1 MLMVMDESGASYE
14 YSRVYG
20 SYYGPIKRYPYRIL
34 GPSSTLPVSRQD
46 TDDTLTT
53 YRLSQKRQVDSSTKV
68 ISLSNDSSLAVQDA
82 PLEQETFN
90 RSTSSVGIEPV
101 RRYHYRL
108 QEQSSTPSPLHG
120 LPEQSSTT
128 SPLPSNPGYVNG
140 IYELYNQYRYA
151 NPNPPNQSAD
161 RNFTGFSN
169 KYVVNTG
176 ASEHLSTGPDSHGTK
191 VPEDTKSSSP
201 LIFIASRGK

>member
-34 GPSSTLPVSRQD
+34 GPSSTMPVSRQD
-46 TDDTLTT
+46 TDDTPTT
-53 YRLSQKRQVDSSTKV
+53 YTLSQKRQPDSSTKV
-68 ISLSNDSSLAVQDA
+68 ISLSNDSTLAVQDA

-108 QEQSSTPSPLHG
+108 QEQSSTPSPLHE
-120 LPEQSSTT
+120 LPEQSSTP
-128 SPLPSNPGYVNG
+128 SPFPSNPGYING
-140 IYELYNQYRYA
+140 VYELYNQYRYA
-151 NPNPPNQSAD
+151 NPNPPNQNAD

-169 KYVVNTG
+169 KYLVNTG
-176 ASEHLSTGPDSHGTK
+176 APKHLLSGTDNHGTK
-191 VPEDTKSSSP
+191 VTEDTKSSSP

>member
-46 TDDTLTT
+46 TDDIPTT
-53 YRLSQKRQVDSSTKV
+53 YTLSQKRQVDSSTKV

-82 PLEQETFN
+82 PLEQERFN

-101 RRYHYRL
+101 RRYHYRSL
-108 QEQSSTPSPLHG
+108 K
-120 LPEQSSTT
+120 QSSTT
-128 SPLPSNPGYVNG
+128 SPLHGLPGQSSTPSPFPSNPGYVNG
-140 IYELYNQYRYA
+140 LYELYNQYRYA
-151 NPNPPNQSAD
+151 NPNPPNQNAD
-161 RNFTGFSN
+161 RNFDGFSN
-169 KYVVNTG
+169 KYLVNTG
-176 ASEHLSTGPDSHGTK
+176 APNHLSSGPDNHGTK
-191 VPEDTKSSSP
+191 VTEDTKSSSP
-201 LIFIASRGK
+201 LMFIASRGK

>member
-46 TDDTLTT
+46 TDDIPTT
-53 YRLSQKRQVDSSTKV
+53 YTLSQKRQVDSSTKV

-82 PLEQETFN
+82 PLEQERFN

-101 RRYHYRL
+101 RRYHYRSL
-108 QEQSSTPSPLHG
+108 KQSSTTSPLHG
-120 LPEQSSTT
+120 LPEQSSTP
-128 SPLPSNPGYVNG
+128 SPFPSNPGYVNG
-140 IYELYNQYRYA
+140 LYELYNQYRYA
-151 NPNPPNQSAD
+151 NPNPPNQNAD
-161 RNFTGFSN
+161 RNFDGFSN
-169 KYVVNTG
+169 KYLVNTG
-176 ASEHLSTGPDSHGTK
+176 APNHLSSGPDNHGTK
-191 VPEDTKSSSP
+191 VTEDTKSSSP
-201 LIFIASRGK
+201 LMFIASRGK

>member
-1 MLMVMDESGASYE
+1 MVMDESGASYE

-20 SYYGPIKRYPYRIL
+20 SYHGPIKRYPYRIL

-46 TDDTLTT
+46 TDDTHTT
-53 YRLSQKRQVDSSTKV
+53 YTVSQKRQLDSSTKV

-101 RRYHYRL
+101 RRYHYRSL
-108 QEQSSTPSPLHG
+108 KQSSTTSPLHVLPEQSSTPSPF
-120 LPEQSSTT
+120 
-128 SPLPSNPGYVNG
+128 PSNPGYMNG
-140 IYELYNQYRYA
+140 LYELYNQYRYA
-151 NPNPPNQSAD
+151 NPNPPNQNAD
-161 RNFTGFSN
+161 FTGFSN
-169 KYVVNTG
+169 KYLVNTG
-176 ASEHLSTGPDSHGTK
+176 APKHLLSGTDNHGTK
-191 VPEDTKSSSP
+191 VTEDTKSSSP

>member
-53 YRLSQKRQVDSSTKV
+53 YTLSQKRQLDSSTEV
-68 ISLSNDSSLAVQDA
+68 ISLSNDSSLAVQGA
-82 PLEQETFN
+82 PLEQEAFN
-90 RSTSSVGIEPV
+90 RPTSSVGIEPV
-101 RRYHYRL
+101 RRYHYRI
-108 QEQSSTPSPLHG
+108 QEQSSTPSPLHE
-120 LPEQSSTT
+120 LPEQSSTP
-128 SPLPSNPGYVNG
+128 SPFASNPGYING
-140 IYELYNQYRYA
+140 LYELYNQYRYA
-151 NPNPPNQSAD
+151 NPNPPNQNAD

-169 KYVVNTG
+169 KYLVNTG
-176 ASEHLSTGPDSHGTK
+176 APKHLSSGPDNHGTK
-191 VPEDTKSSSP
+191 VTEDTKSSSP
-201 LIFIASRGK
+201 LIFIASRG